1 MPTPQN
7 RQRNRPAPKSEI
19 QFGVNPQV
27 AAHREDCRR
36 RMWKAIG
43 ITALIMSALVAL
55 GVFAV
60 VVAAIAELLTGG
72 VPW

>member
-1 MPTPQN
+1 MSRGMPTPQD
-7 RQRNRPAPKSEI
+7 RRRNRPAPKSEI

-43 ITALIMSALVAL
+43 ITAIIMSALLSLSV
-55 GVFAV
+55 VAV
-60 VVAAIAELLTGG
+60 VVTSIADRVTK
-72 VPW
+72 